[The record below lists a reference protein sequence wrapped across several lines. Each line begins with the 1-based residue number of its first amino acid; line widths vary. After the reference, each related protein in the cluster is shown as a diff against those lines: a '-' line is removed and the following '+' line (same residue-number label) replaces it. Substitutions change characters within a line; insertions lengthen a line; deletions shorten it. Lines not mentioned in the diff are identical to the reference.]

1 MKQTLFYIILALF
14 ATLQTFA
21 QTNTYEYD
29 ANNRLTKVTYGNG
42 VTVAYS
48 YDALGNRTSKKVAVT
63 ATQYTITTNVS
74 PANAGTVTGGG
85 TYYKDSSIE
94 LKAVANS
101 GYKFSKWS
109 DGNTDN
115 PRTVIVTGNLSYIA
129 QFVKSTSDI
138 EDTDISQ
145 LNNVLYINRTEAI
158 SGNSVT
164 LSVNMKNS
172 VQAEGFGFDLYLPT
186 GVTVAKDTD
195 GFPEAYL
202 STMRTTARKTN
213 TFESAI
219 RSDGSLRVFAASTNG
234 SVISGNDGEVCTV
247 VVNISS
253 DMEEGEYPII
263 LREITIS
270 DVNAQSH
277 DVDMVKSTLVVRK
290 SATGINTIDND
301 QWTKDTWFTING
313 IRLKDKPTKKGIYIH
328 NGKKVI
334 VK

>member
-1 MKQTLFYIILALF
+1 MKQKLLYIALALF

-234 SVISGNDGEVCTV
+234 SVISGNDGEVCIV

>member
-1 MKQTLFYIILALF
+1 MKHKLLYTLVLF
-14 ATLQTFA
+14 ASLQTFA

>member
-14 ATLQTFA
+14 ASLQTFA

>member
-1 MKQTLFYIILALF
+1 MKNIITMAILCLIVHRG
-14 ATLQTFA
+14 FA
-21 QTNTYEYD
+21 QSTNTYEYD

-48 YDALGNRTSKKVAVT
+48 YDALGNRTSKKVTVSATKYTVT
-63 ATQYTITTNVS
+63 TSVS

-85 TYYKDSSIE
+85 SYYKDSSIE

-115 PRTVIVTGNLSYIA
+115 PRTITVTGNKTYTA
-129 QFVKSTSDI
+129 QFVNSSSGT

-145 LNNVLYINRTEAI
+145 YANVLYINRTEAT

-172 VQAEGFGFDLYLPT
+172 VQAEGFGFDLYLPS
-186 GVTVAKDTD
+186 GITVAKDAD

-202 STMRTTARKTN
+202 STKRTTARKTN
-213 TFESAI
+213 PFESTI

-247 VVNISS
+247 KVNVSS
-253 DMEEGEYPII
+253 NMAAGKHPII
-263 LREITIS
+263 LKEIAIS

-277 DVDMVKSTLVVRK
+277 DVDMVKSTIVIK
-290 SATGINTIDND
+290 QQATGIGSVENGEGAD
-301 QWTKDTWFTING
+301 DTWYSIDGKKLNG
-313 IRLKDKPTKKGIYIH
+313 EPTKKGIYIR
-328 NGKKVI
+328 NGKKV

>member
-48 YDALGNRTSKKVAVT
+48 YDALGNRTSKKVTVSATKYTVT
-63 ATQYTITTNVS
+63 TSVS

-85 TYYKDSSIE
+85 SYYKDSSIE

>member
-1 MKQTLFYIILALF
+1 MKKKILYNVLALF

-48 YDALGNRTSKKVAVT
+48 YDALGNRTSKKVTVSATKYTVT
-63 ATQYTITTNVS
+63 TSVN

-85 TYYKDSSIE
+85 SYYKDSSIE

-109 DGNTDN
+109 DGNTSN
-115 PRTVIVTGNLSYIA
+115 PRTITVTGNKTYTA
-129 QFVKSTSDI
+129 QFVNSSSDT

-145 LNNVLYINRTEAI
+145 YANVLYINRTEAT
-158 SGNSVT
+158 SGNSVM

-172 VQAEGFGFDLYLPT
+172 VQAEGFGFDLYLPS
-186 GVTVAKDTD
+186 GITVAKDAD

-202 STMRTTARKTN
+202 STKRTTARKTN
-213 TFESAI
+213 TFESTI

-290 SATGINTIDND
+290 SAIGINTIDND

>member
-1 MKQTLFYIILALF
+1 MKHKLLYTLVLF
-14 ATLQTFA
+14 ASLQTFA

-109 DGNTDN
+109 DGNTSN
-115 PRTVIVTGNLSYIA
+115 PRTITVTGNKTYTA
-129 QFVKSTSDI
+129 EFVKSSSDT

-145 LNNVLYINRTEAI
+145 YANVLYIERSEAFA
-158 SGNSVT
+158 GNSVT

-172 VQAEGFGFDLYLPT
+172 VQAEGFGFDLYLPS
-186 GVTVAKDTD
+186 GITVAKDAD

-202 STMRTTARKTN
+202 STKRTTARKTN
-213 TFESAI
+213 TFESTT

-247 VVNISS
+247 KINIDSS
-253 DMEEGEYPII
+253 VEAGEYPLI
-263 LREITIS
+263 LKEIAIS
-270 DVNAQSH
+270 DIDAQSH
-277 DVDMVKSTLVVRK
+277 DVDMVKTTLVVK
-290 SATGINTIDND
+290 QSSTGIDSVENGQWLMDDNWYTMD
-301 QWTKDTWFTING
+301 G
-313 IRLKDKPTKKGIYIH
+313 IKLKNKPTKKGIYIR
-328 NGKKVI
+328 NGKKI
-334 VK
+334 VVK

>member
-1 MKQTLFYIILALF
+1 MKQIIIYITLALF

-85 TYYKDSSIE
+85 SYYKDSSIE

>member
-1 MKQTLFYIILALF
+1 MKHKLLYTLVLF
-14 ATLQTFA
+14 ASLQTFA

-85 TYYKDSSIE
+85 NYYKDSSIE

-109 DGNTDN
+109 DGNTSN
-115 PRTVIVTGNLSYIA
+115 PRTITVTGNKTYTA
-129 QFVKSTSDI
+129 EFVKSSSDT

-145 LNNVLYINRTEAI
+145 YANVLYIERSEAFA
-158 SGNSVT
+158 GNSVT

-172 VQAEGFGFDLYLPT
+172 VQAEGFGFDLYLPS
-186 GVTVAKDTD
+186 GITVAKDAD

-202 STMRTTARKTN
+202 STKRTTARKTN
-213 TFESAI
+213 TFESTT

-247 VVNISS
+247 KINIDSS
-253 DMEEGEYPII
+253 VEAGEYPLI
-263 LREITIS
+263 LKEIAIS
-270 DVNAQSH
+270 DIDAQSH
-277 DVDMVKSTLVVRK
+277 DVDMVKTTLVVK
-290 SATGINTIDND
+290 QSSTGIDSVENGQWLMDDNWYTMD
-301 QWTKDTWFTING
+301 G
-313 IRLKDKPTKKGIYIH
+313 IKLKNKPTKKGIYIR
-328 NGKKVI
+328 NGKKI
-334 VK
+334 VVK